1 VRKLFKIINNLIPYF
16 LNKFNYINFGILDP
30 YPSLILENLYAIIN
44 NKSVRFF
51 YEKDR
56 KIFIAKD
63 KPLTKFYFNKI
74 RFFRLY
80 RNGIKERG
88 KSIHKIYCLDKINF
102 NTNDIIIDCGA
113 NSGDLY
119 IAFKKHIIGS
129 NYIGIEPNPTD
140 FNALKLNCP
149 KGKLFNMAL
158 ADKNTKLDFY
168 ISSNRGES
176 SIIKPKIYEDIISVD
191 VIKIGDLVKKLKIK
205 KIKLLKI
212 VAEGCEKD
220 ILEGA
225 EEILPICEF
234 IAIHVYVGWYERD
247 IKQGQTF
254 RLITNKLIK
263 NNFEIYD
270 IKFPGCRVLFKNLSL

>member
-1 VRKLFKIINNLIPYF
+1 MRKLFKIINNLIPYF

-158 ADKNTKLDFY
+158 GDKNTKLDFY

-191 VIKIGDLVKKLKIK
+191 VIKIEDLVKKLKIK

-212 VAEGCEKD
+212 VAEGYEKD

-234 IAIHVYVGWYERD
+234 ISIHLYTLYVRAFSRD
-247 IKQGQTF
+247 G
-254 RLITNKLIK
+254 
-263 NNFEIYD
+263 
-270 IKFPGCRVLFKNLSL
+270 G